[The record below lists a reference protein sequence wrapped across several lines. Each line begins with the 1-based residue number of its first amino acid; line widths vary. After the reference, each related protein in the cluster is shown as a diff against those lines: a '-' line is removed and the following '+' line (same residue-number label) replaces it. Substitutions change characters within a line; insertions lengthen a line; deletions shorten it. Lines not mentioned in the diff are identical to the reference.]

1 MPIQSVRIF
10 GGESEAPPLTGN
22 LLLDGLPSNE
32 LHPIRTAAERVRP
45 RMRQVLIE
53 QDGEMPFAYFPLN
66 GVFSLLAQMT
76 DGAIVE
82 TLVAGREG
90 VVGLPAIFGA
100 NSSPTRVICQISG
113 WALRIPVSALLQA
126 APRDG
131 VLFDRLLRYAQS
143 CMTALSRSVACNAL
157 HSAQQRYARWVLTT
171 QDRVSMDEFPI
182 TQDFLAQMLGV
193 TRPTISL
200 VGQDLQA
207 LGLIHYA
214 QGRLTVDDRAG
225 LERVACECYG
235 AARQAFEELLGV
247 NWGKQEP

>member
-1 MPIQSVRIF
+1 MPIQSIRTLA
-10 GGESEAPPLTGN
+10 GESAPPLSGN

-32 LHPIRTAAERVRP
+32 LDPIRSAAERVRP

-53 QDGEMPFAYFPLN
+53 QAGEMPYAYFPLN
-66 GVFSLLAQMT
+66 GVFSLLAEMA

-82 TLVAGREG
+82 TLAVGSEG
-90 VVGLPAIFGA
+90 MVGLPAILGA
-100 NSSPTRVICQISG
+100 SSSPTRVICQISG
-113 WALRIPVSALLQA
+113 WTLRIPISVLLEA

-131 VLFDRLLRYAQS
+131 VLFDRLLRYAQAR
-143 CMTALSRSVACNAL
+143 MTALSRSVACSGL

-200 VGQDLQA
+200 VAQDLQA
-207 LGLIHYA
+207 LGFIHYA

-225 LERVACECYG
+225 LERMACECYG
-235 AARQAFEELLGV
+235 ATRRAFEELLGV
-247 NWGKQEP
+247 SWGQQEA

>member
-1 MPIQSVRIF
+1 MPIQSIRTF
-10 GGESEAPPLTGN
+10 GGESDAPPLTGN

-32 LHPIRTAAERVRP
+32 LSPIRSAAERVRP

-53 QDGEMPFAYFPLN
+53 QDGEMPYAYFPLD
-66 GVFSLLAQMT
+66 GVFSLLAQMA
-76 DGAIVE
+76 DGAVVE
-82 TLVAGREG
+82 TLVVGREG

-100 NSSPTRVICQISG
+100 TRSPSRVICQISD
-113 WALRIPVSALLQA
+113 WTLRIPIPALLA
-126 APRDG
+126 AASRDG
-131 VLFDRLLRYAQS
+131 ILFDRLLRYAQAR
-143 CMTALSRSVACNAL
+143 MTALSRSVACNAL

-171 QDRVSMDEFPI
+171 QDRVSTDEFPI

-200 VGQDLQA
+200 VGHDLQA

-225 LERVACECYG
+225 LERVSCECYG
-235 AARQAFEELLGV
+235 TSRQAFEDLLAV
-247 NWGKQEP
+247 RWQS